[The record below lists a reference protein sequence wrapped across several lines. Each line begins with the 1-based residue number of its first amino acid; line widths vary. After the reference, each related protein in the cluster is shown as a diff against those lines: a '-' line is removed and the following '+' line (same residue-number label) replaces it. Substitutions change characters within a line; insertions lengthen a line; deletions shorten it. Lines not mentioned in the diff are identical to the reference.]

1 MTSFS
6 CARKFFLPFPLV
18 QTPPLCYYYARRY
31 IATQNSCREEGSALP
46 DAQPMTE
53 AMYYVL
59 LGRIRE
65 ISGGRL
71 EMGPGTLYGI
81 LTRLKKEGLIELAAE
96 DERRKTYALTESG
109 RRALLEEYARLS
121 RLVRDGAVLKE
132 EET

>member
-1 MTSFS
+1 M
-6 CARKFFLPFPLV
+6 
-18 QTPPLCYYYARRY
+18 
-31 IATQNSCREEGSALP
+31 P

-53 AMYYVL
+53 AMYYVLLALRTPAHGYGL

-81 LTRLKKEGLIELAAE
+81 LPRLKKEGLIELAAE

-121 RLVRDGAVLKE
+121 RLVRDGAALKE

>member
-1 MTSFS
+1 M
-6 CARKFFLPFPLV
+6 
-18 QTPPLCYYYARRY
+18 
-31 IATQNSCREEGSALP
+31 P

-53 AMYYVL
+53 AMYYVLLALRTPAHGYGL

-109 RRALLEEYARLS
+109 HRALLEEYARLS
-121 RLVRDGAVLKE
+121 RLVRDGAALKE

>member
-1 MTSFS
+1 M
-6 CARKFFLPFPLV
+6 
-18 QTPPLCYYYARRY
+18 
-31 IATQNSCREEGSALP
+31 P

-53 AMYYVL
+53 AMYYVLLALRMPAHGYGL

-109 RRALLEEYARLS
+109 HRALLEEYARLS
-121 RLVRDGAVLKE
+121 RLVRDGAALKE